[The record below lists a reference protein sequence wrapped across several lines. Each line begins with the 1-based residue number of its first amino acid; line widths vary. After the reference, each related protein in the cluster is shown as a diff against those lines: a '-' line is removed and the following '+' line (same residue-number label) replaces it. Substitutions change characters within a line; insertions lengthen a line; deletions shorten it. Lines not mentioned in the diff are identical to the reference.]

1 MAETLGDR
9 IRKARERY
17 GMSQAE
23 LSRRVRISKNAMNLI
38 ELNKTTDPAVS
49 IVKAV
54 ADTLRV
60 SVDSLLGREDEEGE
74 RKPATLALAVN

>member
-1 MAETLGDR
+1 MVETLGDR

-23 LSRRVRISKNAMNLI
+23 LSRRVGISKNAMNLI

-54 ADTLRV
+54 ADVLLV
-60 SVDSLLGREDEEGE
+60 SADYLLGREDEDSELSPTMAG
-74 RKPATLALAVN
+74 AA